1 MDIKVLKVVAQSEPV
16 MVPSKREES
25 GQLAKCMIKLK
36 ELGGDYEGEYS
47 CAMFGNV
54 AQCKFEPG
62 TLVLAAL
69 RFTTHEVQGAAF
81 NDVIV
86 TEIHKL

>member
-1 MDIKVLKVVAQSEPV
+1 MIAQTEPV
-16 MVPSKREES
+16 YVQSRKNEN
-25 GQLAKCMIKLK
+25 GQLAKCYIRLR

-81 NDVIV
+81 NDVTV